1 MAKDKG
7 LKKTAELLAE
17 LERLQ
22 AVLASAKEDDA
33 RLQESIAERK
43 VEAEARYSSL
53 FGIAWKWGDPSP
65 MAVDEFEEW
74 VAKEKP
80 GWVRTMYRAGDP
92 PRTIVSGANGQAVS
106 IPENR
111 LNDVEAWE
119 SEGRPSNAPAT
130 TSRIVRTNQH

>member
-22 AVLASAKEDDA
+22 AVLASAKESDA
-33 RLQESIAERK
+33 RLQASIAERK
-43 VEAEARYSSL
+43 AEAEVRYSGL
-53 FGIAWKWGDPSP
+53 FGITWKWGDPSP
-65 MAVDEFEEW
+65 MAVDEFEAW

-92 PRTIVSGANGQAVS
+92 PRTIISGPNGQAVS
-106 IPENR
+106 VPENR
-111 LNDVEAWE
+111 LSDLEQWEA
-119 SEGRPSNAPAT
+119 EGCPSNSPAT
-130 TSRIVRTNQH
+130 R

>member
-33 RLQESIAERK
+33 RLQESIAARK
-43 VEAEARYSSL
+43 AEAEARYSGM

-65 MAVDEFEEW
+65 MAVDEFEAW
-74 VAKEKP
+74 IAKEKP

-92 PRTIVSGANGQAVS
+92 ARTIISGPNGLAMSV
-106 IPENR
+106 PENR
-111 LNDVEAWE
+111 LGDLEQWEA
-119 SEGRPSNAPAT
+119 EGRPSNAPAT
-130 TSRIVRTNQH
+130 TS